1 MAPVILQMEVHCDG
15 CARKIRK
22 AAKKVRGVTSVTADV
37 ETGQVVVSGTA
48 DAAAIQE
55 RLQKK
60 LKRVVTIIS
69 TGVEEPPA
77 EPAAAAPPSASGPP
91 PQRPPPPLPTQQAS
105 SSSAPPPQ
113 QHDGASSS
121 SAPHQYD
128 YGAPP
133 QGDYYQQYYNSDGQ
147 YFNPHYTPSYFSD
160 DHPNNCSIL

>member
-22 AAKKVRGVTSVTADV
+22 AAKKVRGVTMVTADV

-48 DAAAIQE
+48 DAAAIQD

-77 EPAAAAPPSASGPP
+77 AAVAAAPSASAAPPP
-91 PQRPPPPLPTQQAS
+91 PQPPAPPLPTQQEAS

-113 QHDGASSS
+113 QQPDGASSS
-121 SAPHQYD
+121 TAPNQN
-128 YGAPP
+128 
-133 QGDYYQQYYNSDGQ
+133 DYYQQYYNSDGQ

-160 DHPNNCSIL
+160 DHPTSNCTIL